1 MGSFKLVVLLCL
13 VAATAASGPFGNCQP
28 GPNDLLLD
36 DIPLINVVVGRQQV
50 NRSYRGYKLTCVR
63 CTRGLLNIL
72 GELLNI
78 SVLEG
83 GKDCDHVL
91 LQVNV
96 GNLGA
101 RCRVYGKKLKDD
113 ETLNC

>member
-1 MGSFKLVVLLCL
+1 MSAFKLVVLLCL

-36 DIPLINVVVGRQQV
+36 DIPLINVVVGGQRV
-50 NRSYRGYKLTCVR
+50 NRRYPGYKLSCVR

-78 SVLEG
+78 I
-83 GKDCDHVL
+83 
-91 LQVNV
+91 NV
-96 GNLGA
+96 GNVGA
-101 RCRVYGKKLKDD
+101 RCRVYGRKLKRG
-113 ETLNC
+113 EPLNC